1 MTEEQKRLLAMGI
14 EERIAHGSVR
24 FSFARDTSLEDLESA
39 AEVIADVV
47 ASLGHDLPQPG

>member
-1 MTEEQKRLLAMGI
+1 MGI
-14 EERIAHGSVR
+14 DERIAHGSVR

-47 ASLGHDLPQPG
+47 ASLGRDLPQPG